1 MIGKKHFFGVLL
13 ALVFGFSRLFGSAGL
28 PPFQDTLSHL
38 NKLDLA
44 CKVHLKNLQLD
55 SMRLVAAELK
65 GLASAWIASHPSD
78 RQGSYYLM
86 VGYLHQSNGYNLE
99 SKNTQ
104 AIQGYERALALSIQ
118 IGDSI
123 KRHSIYNNMGVLYH
137 NLGQFNRAFHF
148 HSLALAER
156 LRIQDSIF
164 LGDTYNSLGIIYMEW
179 KRYDEAALYFQWSL
193 RYRRGIGAPV
203 EKLAE
208 TFNNLGRVWAHR
220 EKWILGT
227 MYYGMAWR
235 LFLEERNQF
244 GQVYILNNVAVVLR
258 SFGFYKQAQDLLK
271 LALLAL
277 PDKQNVVYGDLHF
290 NLGNIYFENRQ
301 MPQALTHLMQSQRIF
316 LKLESAHKLAVLNRS
331 LGKFYV
337 QNHQISL
344 ARSAFRKYLRYY
356 ESGRIFG
363 IACYVLQE
371 YASTFERSDSDSLF
385 YFLNRSL
392 DLATEK
398 NLKAERASTLVKLGT
413 YFLNIGDLPQ
423 AFAHFEVCLKTAQG
437 TDSALYM
444 QEARRGLIS
453 CYESEGK
460 WKEAAVLNEEW
471 LFENRLSGGV
481 NNKIKEQLQNLLQA
495 QSHLQESIQ
504 SANKIGELR
513 RRQAT
518 KNWAYLMVLLGVLL
532 ALAITV
538 IFSLLIYIRKREHD
552 ALRLKMESDFSGLKG
567 MINQHFMANI
577 LNSIKSLINQGKI
590 ETADT
595 YLNKFSALLRGVLNQ
610 TKSTLIPLDEELRF
624 IHLYIELEQLR
635 FPGQIEFEVVVDPQL
650 DSKNIFVPA
659 MLLHPILENSIQ
671 HGRRGGEIP
680 LKLFL
685 TIFPQA
691 GRLVCMVQDDGIGLE
706 AAQTGNAAGKNF
718 SFGLSLTEQRIKLLG
733 KQLKVQVDLHI
744 EDVLDAQS
752 QASGT
757 RVVLQIP
764 LTYSS
769 VS

>member
-1 MIGKKHFFGVLL
+1 
-13 ALVFGFSRLFGSAGL
+13 
-28 PPFQDTLSHL
+28 
-38 NKLDLA
+38 
-44 CKVHLKNLQLD
+44 
-55 SMRLVAAELK
+55 
-65 GLASAWIASHPSD
+65 
-78 RQGSYYLM
+78 
-86 VGYLHQSNGYNLE
+86 
-99 SKNTQ
+99 
-104 AIQGYERALALSIQ
+104 
-118 IGDSI
+118 
-123 KRHSIYNNMGVLYH
+123 
-137 NLGQFNRAFHF
+137 
-148 HSLALAER
+148 
-156 LRIQDSIF
+156 
-164 LGDTYNSLGIIYMEW
+164 
-179 KRYDEAALYFQWSL
+179 
-193 RYRRGIGAPV
+193 
-203 EKLAE
+203 
-208 TFNNLGRVWAHR
+208 
-220 EKWILGT
+220 
-227 MYYGMAWR
+227 
-235 LFLEERNQF
+235 
-244 GQVYILNNVAVVLR
+244 
-258 SFGFYKQAQDLLK
+258 
-271 LALLAL
+271 
-277 PDKQNVVYGDLHF
+277 
-290 NLGNIYFENRQ
+290 
-301 MPQALTHLMQSQRIF
+301 
-316 LKLESAHKLAVLNRS
+316 
-331 LGKFYV
+331 
-337 QNHQISL
+337 
-344 ARSAFRKYLRYY
+344 
-356 ESGRIFG
+356 
-363 IACYVLQE
+363 
-371 YASTFERSDSDSLF
+371 
-385 YFLNRSL
+385 
-392 DLATEK
+392 
-398 NLKAERASTLVKLGT
+398 
-413 YFLNIGDLPQ
+413 
-423 AFAHFEVCLKTAQG
+423 
-437 TDSALYM
+437 
-444 QEARRGLIS
+444 
-453 CYESEGK
+453 
-460 WKEAAVLNEEW
+460 LNEEW
-471 LFENRLSGGV
+471 LFENQLSGGV
-481 NNKIKEQLQNLLQA
+481 NNKIKEQLQSLLQA
-495 QSHLQESIQ
+495 QSYLQESIR

-518 KNWAYLMVLLGVLL
+518 NNRAFLMVLLGVLL

-577 LNSIKSLINQGKI
+577 LNSIKSLVNQGKI

>member
-1 MIGKKHFFGVLL
+1 
-13 ALVFGFSRLFGSAGL
+13 
-28 PPFQDTLSHL
+28 
-38 NKLDLA
+38 
-44 CKVHLKNLQLD
+44 
-55 SMRLVAAELK
+55 
-65 GLASAWIASHPSD
+65 
-78 RQGSYYLM
+78 
-86 VGYLHQSNGYNLE
+86 
-99 SKNTQ
+99 
-104 AIQGYERALALSIQ
+104 
-118 IGDSI
+118 
-123 KRHSIYNNMGVLYH
+123 
-137 NLGQFNRAFHF
+137 
-148 HSLALAER
+148 
-156 LRIQDSIF
+156 
-164 LGDTYNSLGIIYMEW
+164 
-179 KRYDEAALYFQWSL
+179 
-193 RYRRGIGAPV
+193 
-203 EKLAE
+203 
-208 TFNNLGRVWAHR
+208 
-220 EKWILGT
+220 
-227 MYYGMAWR
+227 
-235 LFLEERNQF
+235 
-244 GQVYILNNVAVVLR
+244 
-258 SFGFYKQAQDLLK
+258 
-271 LALLAL
+271 
-277 PDKQNVVYGDLHF
+277 
-290 NLGNIYFENRQ
+290 
-301 MPQALTHLMQSQRIF
+301 MPKALTHLMQSQRIF
-316 LKLESAHKLAVLNRS
+316 LKLESAHKLAALNRS

-344 ARSAFRKYLRYY
+344 ARSAFRTSLRYY

-371 YASTFERSDSDSLF
+371 YASTFERSHSDSLF

-398 NLKAERASTLVKLGT
+398 NLEAERASTLVKLGT

-423 AFAHFEVCLKTAQG
+423 AFSHFEVCLKTAQG
-437 TDSALYM
+437 TDSALYK

-471 LFENRLSGGV
+471 LFENQLSGGV
-481 NNKIKEQLQNLLQA
+481 NNKIKEQLQSLLQA
-495 QSHLQESIQ
+495 QSYLQESIR

-518 KNWAYLMVLLGVLL
+518 NNRAFFMVLLGVLL

-577 LNSIKSLINQGKI
+577 LNSIKSLVNQGEI

-706 AAQTGNAAGKNF
+706 AAQTRNAAGKNF

-752 QASGT
+752 QSSGT